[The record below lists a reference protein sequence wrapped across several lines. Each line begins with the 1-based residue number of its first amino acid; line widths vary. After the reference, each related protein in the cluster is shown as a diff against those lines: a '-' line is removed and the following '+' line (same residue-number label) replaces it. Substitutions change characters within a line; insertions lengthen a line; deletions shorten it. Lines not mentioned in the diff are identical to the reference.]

1 MEIQKQLTIRT
12 HFAAIPGNFTYDE
25 DYSAK
30 IISYFNLQKER
41 RGERKGER
49 VRGGGNFSVWIVQI
63 TFRLSK
69 VSRHNAVM
77 WV

>member
-12 HFAAIPGNFTYDE
+12 HFAAIPVNFIYDE
-25 DYSAK
+25 DYSAR
-30 IISYFNLQKER
+30 IISYFNLQER
-41 RGERKGER
+41 RGERKEER